1 MTAAT
6 LYSERVLTELDHVRL
21 SKLLDAK
28 AHPGLKSLLD
38 LAELTHSREIPADIV
53 TMYSR
58 ITIADARTGQRQQ
71 MTLCYPGDADPAKG
85 FVSVLSPVGLS
96 LIGLRLGAVAEWK
109 TPGGGEVRARVEEI
123 LYQPEASGEFTV

>member
-1 MTAAT
+1 MDVERLGDFFAAGFADGLFT
-6 LYSERVLTELDHVRL
+6 L
-21 SKLLDAK
+21 KLLDAK
-28 AHPGLKSLLD
+28 AHPGLESLLD
-38 LAELTHSREIPADIV
+38 LAELTHSREIPADVV

-109 TPGGGEVRARVEEI
+109 TPGGGALRARVEEI